1 MSHDLVDL
9 ITTKHDVRNKKR
21 KLTGKEKFWLIFRY
35 ASLGFIWFL
44 VVMPIYVMV
53 INSLKGVKNV
63 YLTNAFKLPEKLDFS
78 AWSVAW
84 SGTNR
89 TSPEGNFF
97 PHGLSESMTR
107 TLIFVIQSA
116 IVSAIIGSINGYVFA
131 KWKFKGSNF
140 VFTMFLFGMFI
151 PYQAVMIPLVRLA
164 TNIGINKSIYVLVL
178 AHIIYGIPICTLIFR
193 NYYEGIPNE
202 LIEAGRVDKASM
214 VRIYRSIILPLSA
227 PAFVVVIIWQ
237 FTSAWND
244 FLFAIFL
251 TGGSPKLSVATTALN
266 FITGSSNQIY
276 YGVNMTASLIVSL
289 PTLIVY
295 IFLGRYFLRGLLSG
309 SLKG

>member
-1 MSHDLVDL
+1 MAKDLVDL
-9 ITTKHDVRNKKR
+9 VIAKPAKRNAKR
-21 KLTGKEKFWLIFRY
+21 RRTGKEKFWLIFRY
-35 ASLGFIWFL
+35 VSLIFIWFL

-84 SGTNR
+84 SGTDY
-89 TSPEGNFF
+89 F
-97 PHGLSESMTR
+97 PQSISESMSR
-107 TLIFVIQSA
+107 TLFFVIQSS
-116 IVSAIIGSINGYVFA
+116 IISAIIGSINGYVFA
-131 KWKFKGSNF
+131 KWKFKGSNLI
-140 VFTMFLFGMFI
+140 FTLFLFGMFI
-151 PYQAVMIPLVRLA
+151 PYQAIMIPLVRIA
-164 TNIGINKSIYVLVL
+164 TTLDINRSIYVLVL

-193 NYYEGIPNE
+193 NYYEAIPNE
-202 LIEAGRVDKASM
+202 LIEAARVDKASM
-214 VRIYRSIILPLSA
+214 VRTYRSIILPLSI
-227 PAFVVVIIWQ
+227 PAFVVVLIWQ

-266 FITGSSNQIY
+266 FITGSSNQVY

>member
-1 MSHDLVDL
+1 MSTDIVDL
-9 ITTKHDVRNKKR
+9 ITSKHDVRNAKR
-21 KLTGKEKFWLIFRY
+21 KRTGKEKFWLIFRY
-35 ASLGFIWFL
+35 VSLAIIWFL

-53 INSLKGVKNV
+53 VNSLKGVKNV
-63 YLTNAFKLPEKLDFS
+63 YLTNAFQLPKSLDFS

-84 SGTNR
+84 SGTDY
-89 TSPEGNFF
+89 F
-97 PHGLSESMTR
+97 PQSLSDSMTR
-107 TLIFVIQSA
+107 TLFFVIQSS
-116 IVSAIIGSINGYVFA
+116 ILSAILGSINGYIFA
-131 KWKFKGSNF
+131 KWKFKGSNL
-140 VFTMFLFGMFI
+140 VFTLFLFGMFI

-164 TNIGINKSIYVLVL
+164 TNMGVNKSIYVLVF
-178 AHIIYGIPICTLIFR
+178 AHVIYGIPICTLIFR

-214 VRIYRSIILPLSA
+214 VRIYRSIILPLSV
-227 PAFVVVIIWQ
+227 PAFLVVLIWQ

-251 TGGSPKLSVATTALN
+251 TGGSPKLAVATTALN
-266 FITGSSNQIY
+266 FITGSSNQVY

>member
-1 MSHDLVDL
+1 MSKDLVDL
-9 ITTKHDVRNKKR
+9 ITTKHDVRNKRR
-21 KLTGKEKFWLIFRY
+21 KLTGKERFWLIFRY
-35 ASLGFIWFL
+35 VSLIFLWFL

-84 SGTNR
+84 SGTDYFPQSISDSMIR
-89 TSPEGNFF
+89 TIF
-97 PHGLSESMTR
+97 
-107 TLIFVIQSA
+107 FVIQSSL
-116 IVSAIIGSINGYVFA
+116 ISAVIGSINGFVFA

-140 VFTMFLFGMFI
+140 IFTLFLFGMFI
-151 PYQAVMIPLVRLA
+151 PYQAIMIPLVRIA
-164 TNIGINKSIYVLVL
+164 TTLDLNSSIYVLVL
-178 AHIIYGIPICTLIFR
+178 AHVIYGIPICTLIFR
-193 NYYEGIPNE
+193 NYYEAIPNE
-202 LIEAGRVDKASM
+202 LIEAARVDKASM
-214 VRIYRSIILPLSA
+214 VRTYRSVILPLSI
-227 PAFVVVIIWQ
+227 PAFVVVLIWQ

-266 FITGSSNQIY
+266 FITGSSNQVY

>member
-1 MSHDLVDL
+1 
-9 ITTKHDVRNKKR
+9 
-21 KLTGKEKFWLIFRY
+21 
-35 ASLGFIWFL
+35 
-44 VVMPIYVMV
+44 MPIYVMV

-63 YLTNAFKLPEKLDFS
+63 YLINAFKLPERLDFS

-84 SGTNR
+84 SGTDY
-89 TSPEGNFF
+89 F
-97 PHGLSESMTR
+97 PQSISESMTR
-107 TLIFVIQSA
+107 TLIFVIQSS
-116 IVSAIIGSINGYVFA
+116 IISAVIGSINGYVFA
-131 KWKFKGSNF
+131 KWKFKGSNLI
-140 VFTMFLFGMFI
+140 FTLFLFGMFI
-151 PYQAVMIPLVRLA
+151 PYQAIMIPLVRVA
-164 TNIGINKSIYVLVL
+164 TEVGINKSIYVLVF
-178 AHIIYGIPICTLIFR
+178 AHVIYGIPICTLIFR
-193 NYYEGIPNE
+193 NYYEAIPNE

-214 VRIYRSIILPLSA
+214 IRIYRSIILPLSI
-227 PAFVVVIIWQ
+227 PAFVVVLIWQ

-266 FITGSSNQIY
+266 FITGSSNQVY

>member
-1 MSHDLVDL
+1 MNRDLVDL
-9 ITTKHDVRNKKR
+9 VTAKSDVRNSKR
-21 KLTGKEKFWLIFRY
+21 RRTGKEKFWLIFRY
-35 ASLGFIWFL
+35 VSLIFIWFL

-63 YLTNAFKLPEKLDFS
+63 YLTNAFKLPERLDFS

-84 SGTNR
+84 SGTDY
-89 TSPEGNFF
+89 F
-97 PHGLSESMTR
+97 PQSISESMTR
-107 TLIFVIQSA
+107 TLFFVVQSA
-116 IVSAIIGSINGYVFA
+116 LISAIIGSINGYVFA
-131 KWKFKGSNF
+131 KWKFRGSNLI
-140 VFTMFLFGMFI
+140 FTLFLFGMFI
-151 PYQAVMIPLVRLA
+151 PYQAIMIPLVRIA
-164 TNIGINKSIYVLVL
+164 TTLEINKSIYVLVL

-193 NYYEGIPNE
+193 NYYEAIPNE
-202 LIEAGRVDKASM
+202 LIEAARVDKASM
-214 VRIYRSIILPLSA
+214 IRTYRSIILPLSV
-227 PAFVVVIIWQ
+227 PAFVVVLIWQ

-266 FITGSSNQIY
+266 FITGSSNQVY

>member
-1 MSHDLVDL
+1 MSKDLVDL
-9 ITTKHDVRNKKR
+9 ITTKHDLRNKKR
-21 KLTGKEKFWLIFRY
+21 KLNGKEKFWLIFRY
-35 ASLGFIWFL
+35 VSLTFIWFL

-63 YLTNAFKLPEKLDFS
+63 YLINAFKLPEKLDFS

-84 SGTNR
+84 SGTDY
-89 TSPEGNFF
+89 F
-97 PHGLSESMTR
+97 PQSISESMIR
-107 TLIFVIQSA
+107 TLLFVVQASIISA
-116 IVSAIIGSINGYVFA
+116 VIGSINGYVFA

-151 PYQAVMIPLVRLA
+151 PYQAIMIPLVRIA
-164 TNIGINKSIYVLVL
+164 TTLEINKSIYVLVF
-178 AHIIYGIPICTLIFR
+178 AHVIYGIPICTLIFR
-193 NYYEGIPNE
+193 NYYEAIPNE
-202 LIEAGRVDKASM
+202 LIEAARVDKASM
-214 VRIYRSIILPLSA
+214 IRTYRSIILPLSV
-227 PAFVVVIIWQ
+227 PAFVVVLIWQ

-266 FITGSSNQIY
+266 FITGSSNQVY

-295 IFLGRYFLRGLLSG
+295 VFLGRYFLRGLLSG

>member
-1 MSHDLVDL
+1 MAKDLVDL
-9 ITTKHDVRNKKR
+9 VVAKPAKRNAKR
-21 KLTGKEKFWLIFRY
+21 RRTGKEKFWLIFRY
-35 ASLGFIWFL
+35 VSLIFIWFL

-84 SGTNR
+84 SGTDY
-89 TSPEGNFF
+89 F
-97 PHGLSESMTR
+97 PQSISDSMSR
-107 TLIFVIQSA
+107 TLFFVIQSS
-116 IVSAIIGSINGYVFA
+116 IISAIIGSINGYVFA
-131 KWKFKGSNF
+131 KWKFKGSNLI
-140 VFTMFLFGMFI
+140 FTLFLFGMFI
-151 PYQAVMIPLVRLA
+151 PYQAIMIPLVRIA
-164 TNIGINKSIYVLVL
+164 TTLDINRSIYVLVL

-193 NYYEGIPNE
+193 NYYEAIPNE
-202 LIEAGRVDKASM
+202 LIEAARVDKASM
-214 VRIYRSIILPLSA
+214 VRTYRSIILPLSI
-227 PAFVVVIIWQ
+227 PAFVVVLIWQ
-237 FTSAWND
+237 FTSAWNE
-244 FLFAIFL
+244 FLCAIFL

-266 FITGSSNQIY
+266 FITGSSNQVY

>member
-1 MSHDLVDL
+1 MSHDIVDL
-9 ITTKHDVRNKKR
+9 ISTKHDVRNSKR
-21 KLTGKEKFWLIFRY
+21 KRTGKEKFWLIFRY
-35 ASLGFIWFL
+35 ASLAIIWFL
-44 VVMPIYVMV
+44 VIMPIYVMV
-53 INSLKGVKNV
+53 VNSLKGVKNV
-63 YLTNAFKLPEKLDFS
+63 YLTNAFQLPKSLDFS
-78 AWSVAW
+78 AWSDAW
-84 SGTNR
+84 NGAD
-89 TSPEGNFF
+89 FF
-97 PHGLSESMTR
+97 PHGLSESMFR
-107 TLIFVIQSA
+107 TLFFVVQSSIISA
-116 IVSAIIGSINGYVFA
+116 ILGSINGYIFA

-164 TNIGINKSIYVLVL
+164 TNLGINKSIYVLVL
-178 AHIIYGIPICTLIFR
+178 AHVIYGIPICTLIFR

-214 VRIYRSIILPLSA
+214 VRIYRSIILPLSI
-227 PAFVVVIIWQ
+227 PAFVVVLIWQ

-266 FITGSSNQIY
+266 FITGSSNQVY

>member
-1 MSHDLVDL
+1 MSKDLVDL
-9 ITTKHDVRNKKR
+9 ITSKHDVRNKKR
-21 KLTGKEKFWLIFRY
+21 KLNGKEKFWLIFRY
-35 ASLGFIWFL
+35 VSLTFIWFL

-63 YLTNAFKLPEKLDFS
+63 YLINAFKLPEKLDFS

-84 SGTNR
+84 SGTDY
-89 TSPEGNFF
+89 F
-97 PHGLSESMTR
+97 PQSISESMIR
-107 TLIFVIQSA
+107 TLLFVVQASIISA
-116 IVSAIIGSINGYVFA
+116 VIGSINGYVFA

-151 PYQAVMIPLVRLA
+151 PYQAIMIPLVRIA
-164 TNIGINKSIYVLVL
+164 TTLEINKSIYVLVF
-178 AHIIYGIPICTLIFR
+178 AHVIYGIPICTLIFR
-193 NYYEGIPNE
+193 NYYEAIPNE
-202 LIEAGRVDKASM
+202 LIEAARVDKASM
-214 VRIYRSIILPLSA
+214 IRTYRSIILPLSV
-227 PAFVVVIIWQ
+227 PAFVVVLIWQ

-266 FITGSSNQIY
+266 FITGSSNQVY
-276 YGVNMTASLIVSL
+276 YGMNMTASLIVSL

-295 IFLGRYFLRGLLSG
+295 VFLGRYFLRGLLSG